1 MRTLRL
7 LPLATL
13 FALAACTQEKASD
26 NDAPSFSESHQEKR
40 DPANAEKVSLGP
52 NPDWAEP
59 SGLLAASENATGLI
73 FFRRNDTNIH
83 LTENG
88 QYTHQNQRIALLDS
102 RALEIGNLS
111 LVWNPDVGS
120 PTVHRLLVHRD
131 GDVIDILKDNSF
143 EVVRQ
148 EDQLEHSMLNGYLTA
163 ILRVPDLR
171 VGDELEWSHTTP
183 THDLTLGNRN
193 YGMLSLA
200 GAIQSGAYKSR
211 ISWESGQEPSL
222 QYTDDIKDLIERSSD
237 SVSISF
243 NNPKIVSPP
252 KDAPLRYSWLRI
264 LEYSDFENWREISKQ
279 FHNFFDDA
287 SKVSKKSDL
296 DDEVKRI
303 AKKYSGD
310 VDRLKSALALVQD
323 QVRYIYVGL
332 NGGNY
337 KPVSAEETWTQRYGD
352 CKGKSA
358 LLLAM
363 LRELN
368 IDAELV
374 LVTNSGVDD
383 GFNSRLPSPALF
395 DHIIIRAE
403 VDGKQYWL
411 DPTLPSVIEPGV
423 KSIVPYRWVLPLSS
437 TGETLEEIVHEPFSL
452 PQEMGITEYDA
463 RAGFDQAAPKKRIL
477 LKRGLEGLSEYIQYS
492 ALTAEQLKSG
502 YSNALTGSDSWDS
515 IEDVTYRYDKASQ
528 ASILTIKGTGPID
541 WDKVSPGH
549 FTLSLPGGGFSPPS
563 RRQRSNDSVSD
574 IPFYNKPGYSC
585 HATTVRLPEGT
596 EIRHW
601 GYNTTYQ
608 TEIFGR
614 RYYRMMQI
622 GKDRSIRMVRSSRI
636 EDQEISIEKAIRD
649 NNRLSGFD
657 NSKATIEYNRNKIM
671 IPWGHKTPV
680 PATYEIDWTS
690 PDVPCQP
697 EIIQPKIPAKSLK
710 ENLSREAEAG
720 DPEAQYK
727 LGMSLQKGFWN
738 QMPDEALTWLE
749 KAALQDHKQANFE
762 LGRYY
767 AFEDKDVKK
776 AVKHLIAAE
785 DAKEGTFLLADIYFK
800 YPDTFPDISDA
811 RVIELYKLSAERD
824 YKSAQRALAQRYKD
838 GSMIQR
844 DEIEALKWT
853 LIANGVSSASTQRY
867 ITDISEADKNEA
879 KEKAEEWISRF
890 RKTN

>member
-13 FALAACTQEKASD
+13 LALAACSEPKASK
-26 NDAPSFSESHQEKR
+26 NDAPPIPDSLQEKPA
-40 DPANAEKVSLGP
+40 PANTEKVSLGP
-52 NPDWAEP
+52 KPDWAEP
-59 SGLLAASENATGLI
+59 SELLATPEGTTGLI

-83 LTENG
+83 LTDKG

-111 LVWNPDVGS
+111 LFWNPDVGS
-120 PTVHRLLVHRD
+120 PTVHKLLVHRD
-131 GDVIDILKDNSF
+131 GDVIDILKDNNF

-148 EDQLEHSMLNGYLTA
+148 EDQLEQSMLNGFLTA

-183 THDLTLGNRN
+183 SHDLTLGNKN

-200 GAIQSGAYKSR
+200 GAIQSGTYKSR

-222 QYTDDIKDLIERSSD
+222 QYTDDIKDLIEKSSD
-237 SVSISF
+237 NVSISL

-264 LEYSDFENWREISKQ
+264 LEYSDFENWRDVSRQ

-287 SKVSKKSDL
+287 SKVSKKSEL
-296 DDEVKRI
+296 NDEVKRI
-303 AKKYSGD
+303 AKKHSND
-310 VDRLKSALALVQD
+310 IDRLKSALSLVQD

-368 IDAELV
+368 IKAELV
-374 LVTNSGVDD
+374 LVTNSGADD
-383 GFNSRLPSPALF
+383 GFDSRLPSPALF

-403 VDGKQYWL
+403 IDGKQYWL
-411 DPTLPSVIEPGV
+411 DPTLPAVIEPSLR
-423 KSIVPYRWVLPLSS
+423 SIVPYRWVLPLSS
-437 TGETLEEIVHEPFSL
+437 HGETLETIEQDAFNV

-463 RAGFDQAAPKKRIL
+463 RAGFSKAAPKKRIL

-515 IEDVTYRYDKASQ
+515 IEDVTYYYDKASQ

-541 WDKVSPGH
+541 WDKVLPGH

-585 HATTVRLPEGT
+585 HATTVRFPEGT
-596 EIRHW
+596 ELRNW
-601 GYNTTYQ
+601 GFNTTYQ

-636 EDQEISIEKAIRD
+636 EAQEISVEKAIRD
-649 NNRLSGFD
+649 NNRLDGFD
-657 NSKATIEYNRNKIM
+657 NSKATIEYNRNKVM
-671 IPWGHKTPV
+671 IPWGRRTPV
-680 PATYEIDWTS
+680 PATYEIDWTG

-697 EIIQPKIPAKSLK
+697 EIIQPKLSAEPQKEDLK
-710 ENLSREAEAG
+710 RDAEAG

-727 LGMSLQKGFWN
+727 LGMSLQNGFWN
-738 QMPDEALTWLE
+738 QIPEEALTWLE
-749 KAALQDHKQANFE
+749 KASLQDHKKANFE

-767 AFEDKDVKK
+767 AFDDKDVKK
-776 AVKHLIAAE
+776 AVKHLITAE
-785 DAKEGTFLLADIYFK
+785 DAKEGIFLLADIYFK
-800 YPDTFPDISDA
+800 HPDTFPDISDA
-811 RVIELYKLSAERD
+811 RVIELYRLSAEND
-824 YKSAQRALAQRYKD
+824 YSSAQRALAQRYKD

-844 DEIEALKWT
+844 DEVEALKWT
-853 LIANGVSSASTQRY
+853 LIANGVSTASNQSY
-867 ITDISEADKNEA
+867 ITDISEADKKEA
-879 KEKAEEWISRF
+879 KVKAEEWISRV
-890 RKTN
+890 RKIK